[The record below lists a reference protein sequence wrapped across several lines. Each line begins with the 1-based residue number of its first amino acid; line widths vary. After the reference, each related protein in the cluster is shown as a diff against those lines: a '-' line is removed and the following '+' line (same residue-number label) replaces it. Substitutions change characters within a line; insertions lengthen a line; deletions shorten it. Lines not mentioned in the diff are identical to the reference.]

1 MMDRYM
7 VPRCWYHVPMA
18 FNVKDAEVIELAD
31 ELMHRLHLSSRIDAI
46 RHALKAQIEVTQAR
60 SGGRADDLLDV
71 LTNEIWPLM
80 ADGSTISKAEREQ
93 ILGLDPQTG
102 V

>member
-1 MMDRYM
+1 
-7 VPRCWYHVPMA
+7 MA
-18 FNVKDAEVIELAD
+18 FNVKDEEVIELAD

-80 ADGSTISKAEREQ
+80 ADGSPISKAEREQ

>member
-1 MMDRYM
+1 
-7 VPRCWYHVPMA
+7 MA
-18 FNVKDAEVIELAD
+18 FNVKDQEVIELAD

-46 RHALKAQIEVTQAR
+46 RHALKAQIEVTQSR
-60 SGGRADDLLDV
+60 SGGRADELLEV

-80 ADGSTISKAEREQ
+80 ADGSPITKSERER
-93 ILGLDPQTG
+93 ILGLDPQSG